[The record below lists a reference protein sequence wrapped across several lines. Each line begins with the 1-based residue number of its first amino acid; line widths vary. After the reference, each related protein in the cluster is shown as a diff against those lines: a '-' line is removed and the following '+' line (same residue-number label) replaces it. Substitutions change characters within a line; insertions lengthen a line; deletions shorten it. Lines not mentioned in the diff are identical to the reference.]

1 LKAKLRYG
9 LLPSVLILTAVLS
22 VGASV
27 ISLEGS
33 DSAPYEEEFSGVC
46 YSDVVIQA
54 PYSNGDDGN
63 GRDFKVREVIVTGN
77 FERCAGHTILLKAD
91 LKSSQF
97 SYAFHNLNPG
107 ENSFSLFFSTGQSQA
122 DWHRLH
128 PKILDGRLVEQG
140 ALTPP
145 QVRLD
150 VADISWV
157 IASTW
162 E

>member
-9 LLPSVLILTAVLS
+9 LLPSVLILAAVLS

-33 DSAPYEEEFSGVC
+33 DRAPYEEEFSSVC

-54 PYSNGDDGN
+54 PYSNGENDN
-63 GRDFKVREVIVTGN
+63 GKDFKVREVIVTGN
-77 FERCAGHTILLKAD
+77 FERCEGHTILLTAD
-91 LKSSQF
+91 LKSSQL

-107 ENSFSLFFSTGQSQA
+107 ENSFSLYFSTGNSQA

-128 PKILDGRLVEQG
+128 PKVVDGRLVEQG

-150 VADISWV
+150 VSDISWV
-157 IASTW
+157 IATSW